1 MSVLKKI
8 DPISVPAV
16 ENSLAVFDLLTTSVG
31 FNLTYVREL
40 LPLTTVTRD
49 GTLTFRLFSDSKFI
63 DFSKTW
69 LYFKYQIEKKDAGRW
84 IALDNTDIKDKNVN
98 AIQNFA

>member
-16 ENSLAVFDLLTTSVG
+16 ENSLAVFDLLPTTVA
-31 FNLTYVREL
+31 FNQTYVREL
-40 LPLTTVTRD
+40 LALTTVTRD
-49 GTLTFRLFSDSKFI
+49 GPFTFRLFSDSKFI

-69 LYFKYQIEKKDAGRW
+69 LYFKYQIEKKMQV
-84 IALDNTDIKDKNVN
+84 DKLL
-98 AIQNFA
+98 